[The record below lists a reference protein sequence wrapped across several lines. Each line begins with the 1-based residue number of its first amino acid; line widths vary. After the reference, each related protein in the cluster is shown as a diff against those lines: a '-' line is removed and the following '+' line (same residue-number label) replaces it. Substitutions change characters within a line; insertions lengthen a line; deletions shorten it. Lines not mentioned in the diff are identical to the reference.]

1 VNTGKGGTD
10 DSVAERPAE
19 EETADYPIVE
29 AEADGDDGDDGDD
42 GGPSMA
48 RLEWE
53 GDRVDASDALLER
66 ALAYGMYVNLG
77 RALPDVRD
85 GLKPVQRR
93 IIHAMDELGA
103 RAGRPFQKSALTVGH
118 VIGNYHPHG
127 DSAVYDAMV
136 RMAQDFV
143 LNVPLIEGQGNWGSV
158 GPKEYSDPPAAYRYT
173 EARLSA
179 GATAWLD
186 DLRPE
191 VIDDYRPNFTEKKQ
205 EPWVL
210 PVTFPNLLVNGS
222 RGIGWSM
229 ACDIPPHN
237 LAEACA
243 AAILLAENPDV
254 SLKRLLAKLPGPD
267 FPTGGIVV
275 DPEGLTQAYER
286 GQGTFRLQARFH
298 IEQLAGGVQAVVVT
312 ELPYGVS
319 PDQIVAEV
327 VKAAR
332 AEKIRDVTEMP
343 RNLTDRS
350 GMRVQIR
357 CKRGGSID
365 RLIAD
370 LMRTTSLRITV
381 GINMTV
387 LVDGAPRQI
396 GLREALDRFVDFRF
410 TVVTKRLEYE
420 RAELLRDLH
429 RLVALLA
436 ALDAIDA
443 VVKIVRSSEDDD
455 DARAKLIAKLK
466 VVPHGA
472 RKPVPIDDE
481 QAQWILDMPIKRLA
495 RLNRLKVEEER
506 KAKGRR
512 VDEIGRLLDS
522 HEALRDIVVGE
533 LRQAAKG
540 SAPRRTVLGGE
551 AAPVGEVDETASG
564 SKRAAV
570 SVVARPRSDLFL
582 GATRNGLIAAQA
594 RASSPSTYP
603 VDVQASDR
611 PLALIRTDTE
621 AELLFFTA
629 DGQVARL
636 RLGELP
642 VSSRAVR
649 GTRAATGSRAGARRR
664 GARRRGLPP
673 PRHGERAGEALRAR
687 EPARAARHARRRD
700 RPRRGRSAGRGRSPW
715 CRRRGPAR
723 HSRGAG
729 PAHRRGS
736 DPPGQE
742 RKRGRRRRHEDRRRG
757 SNRRRVRRRPGG
769 RGRAARGRLRQARLT
784 RRYPDQGS
792 WRCRRRAGGARQAG
806 ARARRTG
813 SGSRVPRRDRARGVD
828 VRAGRPHRDR
838 RGRGSIDRLASRRRG
853 RRGRRGRR
861 RLLTDYTGSQSASD
875 PRATRR
881 ARPSAT
887 NSISASSAASRS
899 GVSFRAQAMSATSW
913 VVRPRGNAGSASPGP
928 AGPRCGSVGSR

>member
-1 VNTGKGGTD
+1 MSPGKGASDEVTEEVPSED
-10 DSVAERPAE
+10 D
-19 EETADYPIVE
+19 TADYPIVE
-29 AEADGDDGDDGDD
+29 AETETGDD
-42 GGPSMA
+42 GGGDDGGSAMV
-48 RLEWE
+48 RLDWE

-103 RAGRPFQKSALTVGH
+103 RTGRPFQKSALTVGH

-179 GATAWLD
+179 AATAWLD

-191 VIDDYRPNFTEKKQ
+191 VIEDYRPNFTEKKQ

-254 SLKRLLAKLPGPD
+254 PLKRLLAKLPGPD

-275 DPEGLTQAYER
+275 DPEGLAEAYER

-357 CKRGGSID
+357 CKRGGSVD

-370 LMRTTSLRITV
+370 LMRTTSLRVTV

-410 TVVTKRLEYE
+410 TVVTKRLEFE

-436 ALDAIDA
+436 ALEAIDA
-443 VVKIVRSSEDDD
+443 VVKIVRSSDDDD

-472 RKPVPIDDE
+472 KKPVPIDDE

-495 RLNRLKVEEER
+495 RLNKLKLEEER
-506 KAKGRR
+506 TAKGKR
-512 VDEIGRLLDS
+512 VDEISRLLDS

-533 LRQAAKG
+533 LRQAAKT
-540 SAPRRTVLGGE
+540 SEPRRTILGGE
-551 AAPVGEVDETASG
+551 TASDESADTAPAG
-564 SKRAAV
+564 KGRGAV
-570 SVVARPRSDLFL
+570 PVVARPRSELIL
-582 GATRNGLIAAQA
+582 GATRGGLIAAQS
-594 RASSPSTYP
+594 RSSVPSSYP
-603 VDVQASDR
+603 VDAQASDR
-611 PLALIRTDTE
+611 PLGLIRTDTE
-621 AELLFFTA
+621 AELLFLTA
-629 DGQVARL
+629 DGHIARL

-649 GTRAATGSRAGARRR
+649 GTRALQLARGQELAAIAPADAPFLLLVTATGQIKRCEPSSLPGLHGTPGTAMALEPGDRLVAAVPHASGAEVLLATAAGRV
-664 GARRRGLPP
+664 
-673 PRHGERAGEALRAR
+673 LRTATD
-687 EPARAARHARRRD
+687 PI
-700 RPRRGRSAGRGRSPW
+700 RPVKSASAGGVAGMRIAAGDRVVSA
-715 CRRRGPAR
+715 CV
-723 HSRGAG
+723 AG
-729 PAHRRGS
+729 PGDAIVLHESGF
-736 DPPGQE
+736 G
-742 RKRGRRRRHEDRRRG
+742 KRVALTDI
-757 SNRRRVRRRPGG
+757 PTKG
-769 RGRAARGRLRQARLT
+769 RGGGGVALAAPDKPT
-784 RRYPDQGS
+784 R
-792 WRCRRRAGGARQAG
+792 
-806 ARARRTG
+806 T
-813 SGSRVPRRDRARGVD
+813 
-828 VRAGRPHRDR
+828 
-838 RGRGSIDRLASRRRG
+838 
-853 RRGRRGRR
+853 
-861 RLLTDYTGSQSASD
+861 
-875 PRATRR
+875 
-881 ARPSAT
+881 
-887 NSISASSAASRS
+887 
-899 GVSFRAQAMSATSW
+899 
-913 VVRPRGNAGSASPGP
+913 P
-928 AGPRCGSVGSR
+928 AGPIATVACPDGAGYAVLLSGQVVEVAPSEIVARATVSRALVEVVVGDEVAALS

>member
-1 VNTGKGGTD
+1 MNTGKGGTD

-649 GTRAATGSRAGARRR
+649 GTRALQLARGQELVAAAPADAAFLLLVTASGQVKRCEPASLPGLHGTPGVAIALDGGDPLVAVVPHGAGDEVLLATAEGRVLRTAVDPIRPVKSANAGGVAGMRIGGGDRIVAACVAGPGDAVVLHEGGFGKRVSLGDIPTKGR
-664 GARRRGLPP
+664 GG
-673 PRHGERAGEALRAR
+673 AGVALAAPDKPAR
-687 EPARAARHARRRD
+687 EPAGPVAALACPDGTGHAVLMSGQVVPVVIDEAVARSTVS
-700 RPRRGRSAGRGRSPW
+700 RPVVEVVVG
-715 CRRRGPAR
+715 
-723 HSRGAG
+723 
-729 PAHRRGS
+729 
-736 DPPGQE
+736 DE
-742 RKRGRRRRHEDRRRG
+742 
-757 SNRRRVRRRPGG
+757 V
-769 RGRAARGRLRQARLT
+769 AA
-784 RRYPDQGS
+784 
-792 WRCRRRAGGARQAG
+792 
-806 ARARRTG
+806 
-813 SGSRVPRRDRARGVD
+813 
-828 VRAGRPHRDR
+828 
-838 RGRGSIDRLASRRRG
+838 
-853 RRGRRGRR
+853 
-861 RLLTDYTGSQSASD
+861 
-875 PRATRR
+875 
-881 ARPSAT
+881 
-887 NSISASSAASRS
+887 
-899 GVSFRAQAMSATSW
+899 VS
-913 VVRPRGNAGSASPGP
+913 
-928 AGPRCGSVGSR
+928 